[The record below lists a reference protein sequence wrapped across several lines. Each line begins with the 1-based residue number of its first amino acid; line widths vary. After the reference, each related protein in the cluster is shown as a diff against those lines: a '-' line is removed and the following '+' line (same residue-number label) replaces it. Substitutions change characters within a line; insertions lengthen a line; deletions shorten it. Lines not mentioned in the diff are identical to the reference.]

1 MVGSSLRIL
10 KRATIEI
17 DYVVVSNVLYIIE
30 LNVVMMTYVS
40 VLILA
45 IRAMLREKGGV
56 TVECCLVRRN
66 SVVRLWLF

>member
-56 TVECCLVRRN
+56 TVEGCLV
-66 SVVRLWLF
+66 